1 MKDKIPDYRPIHLS
15 YAIGSIHLAFA
26 LLTFAMA
33 RTLFWQGPYSPVTLI
48 GIPFF
53 WVPSI
58 AAFAAGMAPV
68 YGYFKENLVSPL
80 ILLGVWIV
88 WGSVNFALN
97 FEDYPIAQ
105 LYAPEFL
112 PPPNYDYFHQSI
124 LLSLMI
130 AGLYLAE
137 RYLRRKEVI

>member
-1 MKDKIPDYRPIHLS
+1 MKDKIPAYKPIHLA
-15 YAIGSIHLAFA
+15 YATGSAHLAFA

-33 RTLFWQGPYSPVTLI
+33 RTLFWQGPYSPFNLI

-58 AAFAAGMAPV
+58 AAFVAGMLPV
-68 YGYFKENLVSPL
+68 YGYLKANLISPL
-80 ILLGVWIV
+80 IMLAGWFT

-97 FEDYPIAQ
+97 LEEYPIAL
-105 LYAPEFL
+105 LYQPEFL

-124 LLSLMI
+124 LLVILI
-130 AGLYLAE
+130 GALYLAE
-137 RYLRRKEVI
+137 RYLRRKKR